1 MHSLLCVSSCNLLV
15 VQLLFLLFRVEYH
28 LAHSQSHTVILK
40 VFSVSGTVV
49 GEGRVRNELVRIL
62 Q

>member
-1 MHSLLCVSSCNLLV
+1 MGILPGWCLV
-15 VQLLFLLFRVEYH
+15 EESRRVEYH

-49 GEGRVRNELVRIL
+49 GEGRVRNELV
-62 Q
+62 QNW